1 MKIRHKGQS
10 EQRQRHKGQSEQDR
24 DTRDSQNK
32 TETQGTVRTRQRH
45 KRQSEQDRDT
55 RDSQNRFGEVYLPLD
70 GLQVLAPFVSIAICN
85 LESEKRSWAY
95 HHEEDILTFLEYVS
109 SLCVSSRTSNLSLS
123 SSLCSLTFSA
133 SAAANYLMVT
143 GQTAHSLN
151 ISLRHTPLQVS
162 YRLKFMHRIS
172 Y

>member
-1 MKIRHKGQS
+1 MKQGMTIHEDQAQGTVR
-10 EQRQRHKGQSEQDR
+10 
-24 DTRDSQNK
+24 TK

-45 KRQSEQDRDT
+45 KRQSEQDRD
-55 RDSQNRFGEVYLPLD
+55 RFGEVYLPLD

-151 ISLRHTPLQVS
+151 ISLHHTPLQVS
-162 YRLKFMHRIS
+162 YCLKFMHRIS